1 LKKDLLGVQL
11 LELGFFEPETRN
23 PKLETRNPK
32 LETSNNRALTVFLMS
47 ESILIVDDER
57 GIRETLSAVLRDE
70 GFHADAV
77 ESGEE
82 CLKAIARRAYGCVL
96 LDVWLPGISG
106 LETLQ
111 QMRDANSD
119 VAVVIIS
126 GHGNIETAVRATKL
140 GAFDFI
146 EKPLSIEKTVLTIR
160 NALRQRQLERANA
173 EMSAELKEEYE
184 MVGESVAMR
193 ALRKQIAV
201 VAPTDGRVLI
211 SGESGAGKE
220 LVARAIHAQSRRA
233 AAPFIEVNSAAIPE
247 ELIESELFGH
257 VKGSFTGATAAKK
270 GKFELADGA
279 TLFLDEVSDMSANVQ
294 AKVLRVLEEQRF
306 EPVGSNTPIN
316 VDVRVVAAT
325 NKRLD
330 EEIEKGTFRSDLFF
344 RLNVIPFEVP
354 PLRERVEDVP
364 LLIDHFNRRFAKAY
378 GKKPKVFDA
387 EAIELMQRYSWP
399 GNVRELRN
407 TIERVVILHQN
418 HRVAVTNLPA
428 FGDSEPP
435 ASSYR
440 FPSFKEA
447 SDAYH
452 REFIQRKLDEAEGN
466 VSRAA
471 ELMGIDRSH
480 LYRRMR
486 ALGISVRGER
496 A

>member
-1 LKKDLLGVQL
+1 
-11 LELGFFEPETRN
+11 
-23 PKLETRNPK
+23 
-32 LETSNNRALTVFLMS
+32 MS

-70 GFHADAV
+70 GFAPEAV
-77 ESGEE
+77 ATGED
-82 CLKAIARRAYGCVL
+82 CLKAIGRRAYGCVL
-96 LDVWLPGISG
+96 LDVWLPGIDG
-106 LETLQ
+106 LETLRKLRQ
-111 QMRDANSD
+111 SGCDA
-119 VAVVIIS
+119 AVVIIS

-146 EKPLSIEKTVLTIR
+146 EKPLSIEKTVLTVR
-160 NALRQRQLERANA
+160 NALRQRQLECANK
-173 EMSAELKEEYE
+173 ELSAELKEEYL

-220 LVARAIHAQSRRA
+220 LVARAIHAGSRRA

-257 VKGSFTGATAAKK
+257 VRGAFTGATTAKK

-279 TLFLDEVSDMSANVQ
+279 TLFLDEVSDMSAGVQ

-306 EPVGSNTPIN
+306 EPVGSSSPIN
-316 VDVRVVAAT
+316 VDVRVIAAT
-325 NKRLD
+325 NKHLD
-330 EEIEKGTFRSDLFF
+330 DEIEKGTFRSDLYF

-354 PLRERVEDVP
+354 PLRERLEDVP
-364 LLIDHFNRRFAKAY
+364 LLVEHFNQRFAKAY
-378 GKKPKVFDA
+378 GKKSKRFDA
-387 EAIELMQRYSWP
+387 KAIEAMQNYSWP

-407 TIERVVILHQN
+407 TVERIVIMHPN
-418 HRVAVTNLPA
+418 HRVSDKDLPA
-428 FGDSEPP
+428 FGDEAPP

-452 REFIQRKLDEAEGN
+452 REFIQRKLEEAGGN
-466 VSRAA
+466 ISRAA

-486 ALGISVRGER
+486 ALGINVRSER
-496 A
+496 SAVY

>member
-1 LKKDLLGVQL
+1 
-11 LELGFFEPETRN
+11 
-23 PKLETRNPK
+23 
-32 LETSNNRALTVFLMS
+32 MS

-57 GIRETLSAVLRDE
+57 GIRESLSAVLRDE
-70 GFHADAV
+70 GFAAEAV
-77 ESGEE
+77 ASGEE
-82 CLKAIARRAYGCVL
+82 CLQALSRRAYACVL

-106 LETLQ
+106 LDTLK
-111 QMRDANSD
+111 QMRESNSD
-119 VAVVIIS
+119 AAVVIIS
-126 GHGNIETAVRATKL
+126 GHGNVETAVRATKL

-146 EKPLSIEKTVLTIR
+146 EKPLSIEKTVLTVR
-160 NALRQRQLERANA
+160 NALRQRELERSNA
-173 EMSAELKEEYE
+173 EMSAELSAEYA

-316 VDVRVVAAT
+316 VDVRVIAAT

-330 EEIEKGTFRSDLFF
+330 EEIEKGTFRADLFF

-364 LLIDHFNRRFAKAY
+364 LLIEHFNERFATAY
-378 GKKPKVFDA
+378 GRKPKKFDV

-407 TIERVVILHQN
+407 TIERVVIMHQKQ
-418 HRVAVTNLPA
+418 RVDIKDLPA
-428 FGDSEPP
+428 FGDAEPP

-466 VSRAA
+466 ITRAA

-480 LYRRMR
+480 LYRRMK
-486 ALGISVRGER
+486 ALGITARDKSYQSN
-496 A
+496 